1 MSTNELLILKKGTC
15 PTLTGKSKLSYVIGC
30 NDQNDVFIR
39 IAANTG
45 GGFYSGEWVAVKDIE
60 TALTKTPDE
69 VTSLALFKL
78 FKGKSVNSA
87 GFLLAVLKHEGVVE
101 TVKGKKRKHTYIDI
115 GRIANLSKTSTKK
128 VTAKKKA
135 TPRKRATR

>member
-1 MSTNELLILKKGTC
+1 MTNTELNILKKGTC
-15 PTLTGKSKLSYVIGC
+15 PTLSGKSKLSYVIGTDD
-30 NDQNDVFIR
+30 NAVYIR

-60 TALTKTPDE
+60 AALTKTPDE

-101 TVKGKKRKHTYIDI
+101 TVKGKKRKHTYVDI
-115 GRIANLSKTSTKK
+115 ARIANLSKTSTKK
-128 VTAKKKA
+128 AAPKKKA
-135 TPRKRATR
+135 TARRATR